1 MYMQEIGQPC
11 QAFYEFLN
19 SLLVNVQGKPYNS
32 FRLWKGS
39 ATIAMIRRFF
49 SYYKPHK
56 RLFIIDFT
64 SAVIVAILELAF
76 PVAVQRFIDQLL
88 PGNDWDLIVLVSVLL
103 LLVYIIST
111 ALQYVV
117 TYLGHKLGI
126 NIETDMRQELFQHV
140 QRQSFRFF
148 DNTKT
153 GHIMSRITNDLFD
166 IGELAHHGPEDFFI
180 SIMTFIGAFII
191 MFTINVKLAFIIL
204 LAVPVLIFLIAFSNI
219 QMNKAWK
226 KMYEDIAG
234 VNARVEDAVSGV
246 RVVQSFTNEAHEM
259 DRFTKDNFSFR
270 KAKVGAYKVMAI
282 VHSNIYMLMR
292 LITLLV
298 LVVGAWLTYQQQLQI
313 GELVSFVLFVNVLF
327 TPIQKITALLELY
340 PKGMAGF
347 KRFVD
352 LLDVEPDVQNRE
364 DAKHV
369 DYLHGN
375 IAFNQVTFAY
385 EKTQKPVLNEMNF
398 SIHAGETVA
407 FVGPSGAGKTTICS
421 LIPRFYDVAAGQVT
435 IDGMD
440 IRNMTKESLRKQIGI
455 VQQDVFLFTGTL
467 RENIAYGK
475 LDATDEEIELAARR
489 AHMEEFINEL
499 PDGYETQ
506 VGERGLKLSGGQ
518 KQRIAIA
525 RMFLKN
531 PPILI
536 LDEATSALDTETET
550 IIQKAL
556 TELSK
561 DRTTLVIAHRLATIK
576 NADRIMVVTKD
587 GIEEE
592 GSHEELLKRD
602 GIFAH
607 LHRVQMR

>member
-1 MYMQEIGQPC
+1 M
-11 QAFYEFLN
+11 L
-19 SLLVNVQGKPYNS
+19 K
-32 FRLWKGS
+32 
-39 ATIAMIRRFF
+39 RFF
-49 SYYKPHK
+49 SYYIPHR

-64 SAVIVAILELAF
+64 SAFFVAILELAF
-76 PVAVQRFIDQLL
+76 PVAVQRFIDVLL
-88 PGNDWDLIVLVSVLL
+88 PEGDWNVIVTVSILL

-111 ALQYVV
+111 LMQFVV
-117 TYLGHKLGI
+117 VYLGHKLGI
-126 NIETDMRQELFQHV
+126 NIETDMRRDLFHHV

-180 SIMTFIGAFII
+180 SIMTFIGAFLI
-191 MFTINVKLAFIIL
+191 MFTINVKLALIIL
-204 LAVPVLIFLIAFSNI
+204 IAVPILIFLITFSNI
-219 QMNKAWK
+219 KMNKAWK
-226 KMYEDIAG
+226 RMYEEIAG

-246 RVVQSFTNEAHEM
+246 RVVQSFTNEKFEM
-259 DRFTKDNFSFR
+259 ERFSKDNNNFR
-270 KAKVGAYKVMAI
+270 IAKIGAYKVMAF
-282 VHSNIYMLMR
+282 VHSNIYMMMR

-298 LVVGAWLTYQQQLQI
+298 LVVGAWLTYQEELKY

-327 TPIQKITALLELY
+327 NPIQKITALLELY

-347 KRFVD
+347 KRFMD
-352 LLDVEPDVQNRE
+352 LMDVEPDVDNKP
-364 DAKHV
+364 DAKKV
-369 DYLHGN
+369 EDLKGN
-375 IAFNQVTFAY
+375 IAFNDVTFAY
-385 EKTQKPVLNEMNF
+385 EKTQRPVLNELSF
-398 SIHAGETVA
+398 SINAGETIA

-421 LIPRFYDVAAGQVT
+421 LIPRFYDVDQGGIT
-435 IDGMD
+435 IDGLD
-440 IRNMTKESLRKQIGI
+440 LRDMTKESLRAQIGI

-475 LDATDEEIELAARR
+475 LDATNEEIEKAARQ
-489 AHMEEFINEL
+489 AHMEEFIKEL

-556 TELSK
+556 TELAK
-561 DRTTLVIAHRLATIK
+561 DRTTLIIAHRLATIK
-576 NADRIMVVTKD
+576 NADRIMVVTKE

-607 LHRVQMR
+607 LHKVQMR